1 MVITALDITLLVWGK
16 SLWGLAWPG
25 LWHGNCS
32 VPNPMS
38 RLNQQFTSPTIPKE
52 LEGNISIFFFKEC
65 FLPTIPLDFSGTSE
79 CQKVCTYSLL
89 FREQLIELPRFGS
102 TAVYL

>member
-16 SLWGLAWPG
+16 SLWGLAWPVAWK
-25 LWHGNCS
+25 LFCAQPDEQAESAVH
-32 VPNPMS
+32 
-38 RLNQQFTSPTIPKE
+38 
-52 LEGNISIFFFKEC
+52 ISNHTQRAGGEHFHFFLKEC